1 MKTMQKGF
9 TLIELMIVV
18 AIIAILAAI
27 AVPAYQNYL
36 VRAQVSEAVSL
47 ADAAQTGVAEFTS
60 NTGRFP
66 KSNSSAGVPSEDSIT
81 GKYVASVTVTTTGLV
96 EADFNATTANTAIQ
110 SDVLAFSPSTS
121 AGSVAWNCAVASTNV
136 PDQYLP
142 TTCRH

>member
-1 MKTMQKGF
+1 MKTVQKGF

-36 VRAQVSEAVSL
+36 IRAQVSEGTSL
-47 ADAAQTGVAEFTS
+47 SGAAQTGVAEFES
-60 NTGRFP
+60 NLGRFP
-66 KSNSSAGVPSEDSIT
+66 GSNQSAGVPSAGSIT
-81 GKYVASVTVTTTGLV
+81 GKYVSTVTVGSGGIVTV
-96 EADFNATTANTAIQ
+96 AYDNAATNTAV
-110 SDVLAFSPSTS
+110 SGDELEFSPSTS
-121 AGSVAWNCAVASTNV
+121 AGSVKWNCAVGGTTV

>member
-36 VRAQVSEAVSL
+36 VRSQVAEAVSL

-66 KSNSSAGVPSEDSIT
+66 ESNSSAGVPSYTSIT
-81 GKYVASVTVTTTGLV
+81 GKYVASVDVSSAGIVDAT
-96 EADFNATTANTAIQ
+96 FNSTTANTAIQ
-110 SDVLAFSPSTS
+110 GKVVAFSPSTS
-121 AGSVAWNCAVASTNV
+121 AGSVAWNCAVSGTTI

>member
-36 VRAQVSEAVSL
+36 VRSQVAEAVSL
-47 ADAAQTGVAEFTS
+47 ADAAQTGVAEFVS

-66 KSNSSAGVPSEDSIT
+66 GSNQSAGVPSYTSIT
-81 GKYVASVTVTTTGLV
+81 GKYVASVDVASTGQVVAL
-96 EADFNATTANTAIQ
+96 FNSTTANKAIQ
-110 SDVLAFSPSTS
+110 GDAVAFSPATS
-121 AGSVAWNCAVASTNV
+121 GGSVSWTCAGSNTNV
-136 PDQYLP
+136 SDTYLP